1 MSKESD
7 RLSRLQR
14 RLDHIERRMALSG
27 HKNSYD
33 LAEASA
39 LKWAIRTLDLALA
52 NWPAGVEAVRDQP
65 DTDSS

>member
-14 RLDHIERRMALSG
+14 RLDHLETRMALSG

-33 LAEASA
+33 YAEASA
-39 LKWAIRTLDLALA
+39 LKWAIRLCDLALA
-52 NWPAGVEAVRDQP
+52 NWPAGVKAVRDQSN
-65 DTDSS
+65 TDSS